1 MVVMNASDKEPQVD
15 LDPLWDLLDLD
26 GDTGLIYDDEAY
38 DWVER

>member
-1 MVVMNASDKEPQVD
+1 MVVMSASDTEPEFD
-15 LDPLWDLLDLD
+15 LDPLLDLLDLD